1 MSGGPS
7 SGLTASSSTLTVYR
21 EAALRAR
28 EWALVER
35 SARQACEERLAE
47 VRTATTVVLPPPVP
61 PPAELSPVLWI
72 AIGAAAALAALGA
85 GVGIGVAVT
94 GQGRP

>member
-1 MSGGPS
+1 MSGPS
-7 SGLTASSSTLTVYR
+7 GGLTASSSTLTVYR

-35 SARQACEERLAE
+35 SARRACEAQLAE
-47 VRTATTVVLPPPVP
+47 VRTSTAVALPPPAP
-61 PPAELSPVLWI
+61 PPAEVSPAVWI
-72 AIGAAAALAALGA
+72 AIGVAAVLAALGA